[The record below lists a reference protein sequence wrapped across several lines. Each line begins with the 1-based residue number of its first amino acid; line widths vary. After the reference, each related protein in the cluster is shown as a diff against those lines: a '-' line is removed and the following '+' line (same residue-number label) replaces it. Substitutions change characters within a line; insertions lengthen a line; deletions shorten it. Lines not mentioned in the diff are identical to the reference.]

1 MIIQVTYV
9 KCKHNNILIT
19 DVLWDWCF
27 CSYINS
33 SRLVLTVVLYQQLVV
48 DYITL
53 SYGSMNIL
61 DNLCRYL
68 K

>member
-1 MIIQVTYV
+1 MIIQVTCV
-9 KCKHNNILIT
+9 KCKHNSILIT

-33 SRLVLTVVLYQQLVV
+33 STLVLTIVLYQQLVV

-53 SYGSMNIL
+53 SYGSMNVL
-61 DNLCRYL
+61 DNLYIYL
-68 K
+68 E